1 MELKELS
8 DIVGTLALQD
18 SKVNELIGKNVRC
31 PSLVPGTM
39 YILKEWTIKHKLNSD
54 NPYFVARFIGSGRED
69 ADGNRLLNKENPAI
83 NKMVDGEYYFFE
95 AVDGKGEPYVFGA
108 YMFQQCI
115 CIGSG
120 AVRITCYL
128 INGHEPPGTDLSEA
142 PAKPRAS
149 AVRQSKPATRVA
161 KAPIPHEDEDEDDGL
176 GVEGAWEC
184 HPISMRPIRPANP
197 RPAKR

>member
-1 MELKELS
+1 MELRELS
-8 DIVGTLALQD
+8 DQIGTLALLN
-18 SKVNELIGKNVRC
+18 SKVEEYIGKNVRC

-39 YILKEWTIKHKLNSD
+39 YIVKEWTTKHKLNSD

-69 ADGNRLLNKENPAI
+69 ENGGRILNKDNPAI
-83 NKMVDGEYYFFE
+83 NKMKDGDYYFFE
-95 AVDGKGEPYVFGA
+95 AIDGKGEPYVFGA

-120 AVRITCYL
+120 AVRITCYM
-128 INGHEPPGTDLSEA
+128 IKGHEPAGADTSDA

-149 AVRQSKPATRVA
+149 AAKQSKPATRVA
-161 KAPIPHEDEDEDDGL
+161 DAAVQEEDEDDGF
-176 GVEGAWEC
+176 GVEGAMEC